1 MLMMLNIKKLL
12 LCCEKQF
19 LHIVNHVRQVLKKS
33 EIRAKFGTCKC
44 GNIYSEKLPHPSE
57 EGEPDEHGKVR
68 YKCIPVLCG
77 NWKQVTGN
85 LLIAE
90 GENFVEALRSGAFL
104 TCIYEG
110 KITVIGIPEKEAG
123 NECIIVDDWL
133 RLYTKPT
140 VEGKGRDVFRH
151 ENAKLYDWAMP
162 EELKDNISEK
172 GVLPKNCRNVTGILQ
187 ADLTSNNLYIDLEER
202 YWVAVGPNV
211 MNPEHNEN
219 SEIKEEE
226 MHYGTKLDIVVLDE
240 KTATEYYI
248 PAVVGDVKEHS
259 KPDGLYQTGVPYD
272 VSRPTVEGDGS
283 TIIYRIMLHPKSFFS
298 GLIQVANPMHPD
310 AVTSGCDRGGSTT
323 S

>member
-1 MLMMLNIKKLL
+1 MN
-12 LCCEKQF
+12 
-19 LHIVNHVRQVLKKS
+19 
-33 EIRAKFGTCKC
+33 
-44 GNIYSEKLPHPSE
+44 
-57 EGEPDEHGKVR
+57 
-68 YKCIPVLCG
+68 
-77 NWKQVTGN
+77 
-85 LLIAE
+85 
-90 GENFVEALRSGAFL
+90 
-104 TCIYEG
+104 
-110 KITVIGIPEKEAG
+110 
-123 NECIIVDDWL
+123 DWL

-162 EELKDNISEK
+162 EELKDNVSEK

-272 VSRPTVEGDGS
+272 VSRPTVAGDGS
-283 TIIYRIMLHPKSFFS
+283 TIEFMRYDILFNGGKCS
-298 GLIQVANPMHPD
+298 VN
-310 AVTSGCDRGGSTT
+310 VTNNIS
-323 S
+323 